1 MNAERHDAEPLRLG
15 VVCWPTHG
23 GSGVVAIE
31 LALAMARAGHEI
43 DVISYA
49 APARLP
55 GYHPRVRFH
64 AVEVPRYPLFQYPPY
79 ALTLAA
85 KLAEVTEA
93 RGLQVLHL
101 HYAIPHTL
109 SAHLA
114 REMLGTGDRPALV
127 TTLHGT
133 DITLVGS
140 APAFRRVTRF
150 ALERSDAVTAVSR
163 WLADESVAEFGP
175 CPAIRVIPNFV
186 DVGAFR
192 PRADRRLDPER
203 PVLAHV
209 SNFRPVKRVGDVV
222 RAFAL
227 VRRRLPEA
235 LLLMVGEGP
244 DRDGA
249 EALARELGVSDG
261 VRFLGQQDGLEH
273 LLPDTDC
280 FLLPSD
286 SESFGLAALEAM
298 ACGVP
303 AIGTRVG
310 GLADVIRPGVDGDL
324 CEPGN
329 PECLA
334 ESALAI
340 LGDPARHAA
349 MRTAARARAVDAFAL
364 EAIAPRYE
372 AVYREV
378 LRRSGESSAAPSAAA
393 RP

>member
-1 MNAERHDAEPLRLG
+1 MNAERHAAEPLRLG

-64 AVEVPRYPLFQYPPY
+64 PVEVPRYPLFQYPPY

-85 KLAEVTEA
+85 KLAEVAEV
-93 RGLQVLHL
+93 RRLQVLHL

-114 REMLGTGDRPALV
+114 REMLGGGGVPALV

-163 WLADESVAEFGP
+163 WLARESEAQFGP
-175 CPAIRVIPNFV
+175 CPSIRVIPNFV
-186 DVGAFR
+186 DVAAFQ
-192 PRADRRLDPER
+192 PRADRRFDPER
-203 PVLAHV
+203 PVLCHV

-222 RAFAL
+222 RAFAR
-227 VRRRLPEA
+227 VRGRLPEA

-244 DRDGA
+244 EREPA
-249 EALARELGVSDG
+249 EALARELGVWDG
-261 VRFLGQQDGLEH
+261 VRFLGQQDGLAQ
-273 LLPDTDC
+273 LLPDTDL
-280 FLLPSD
+280 FLLPSE

-310 GLADVIRPGVDGDL
+310 GLADVIRPGVDGEL
-324 CEPGN
+324 CEPRQ
-329 PECLA
+329 PEALA
-334 ESALAI
+334 DAALAI
-340 LGDPARHAA
+340 LSDPARHAA
-349 MRTAARARAVDAFAL
+349 LRAAARARAVESFAL
-364 EAIAPRYE
+364 RSVAPRYE
-372 AVYREV
+372 ALYREV
-378 LRRSGESSAAPSAAA
+378 LA
-393 RP
+393 R